1 MEVIVKLE
9 KSTFVNEHGE
19 PIEYY
24 NFVYDSID
32 GDTIKVKVKSDKAK
46 LIKQDLIL
54 RKGVK

>member
-24 NFVYDSID
+24 NFVYDCID
-32 GDTIKVKVKSDKAK
+32 GDTVKVKVKADKAK
-46 LIKQDLIL
+46 LVKQDVIL
-54 RKGVK
+54 RKGAK